1 MSWSREEAL
10 TDPAVREAMM
20 FTSEFRFRLR
30 DIPTEII
37 LRLYR
42 PLHSG
47 RIVVRRSHDLSIPQV
62 AAPAPAAHVD
72 DGDSEGDALHAVV
85 DEMVSLYNAARA
97 QGLTQIPP
105 GSNLTSI
112 FPTCESLNSAIKPG
126 RFSPLH
132 FLETSLPG
140 PI

>member
-1 MSWSREEAL
+1 
-10 TDPAVREAMM
+10 MM

-47 RIVVRRSHDLSIPQV
+47 KIVVRRSHDLSISQV
-62 AAPAPAAHVD
+62 AAAPPSAAA
-72 DGDSEGDALHAVV
+72 DGSDSEGDALHAAV

-97 QGLTQIPP
+97 QGLKPDSSWLKP
-105 GSNLTSI
+105 NENFSN
-112 FPTCESLNSAIKPG
+112 
-126 RFSPLH
+126 
-132 FLETSLPG
+132 
-140 PI
+140 

>member
-1 MSWSREEAL
+1 
-10 TDPAVREAMM
+10 MM

-47 RIVVRRSHDLSIPQV
+47 KLVVRRSHDLSIPQV
-62 AAPAPAAHVD
+62 AAPALAVHSEESN
-72 DGDSEGDALHAVV
+72 SEGDALHVVV

-97 QGLTQIPP
+97 QGLTPDA
-105 GSNLTSI
+105 SWL
-112 FPTCESLNSAIKPG
+112 KPNQNF
-126 RFSPLH
+126 RDV
-132 FLETSLPG
+132 
-140 PI
+140 

>member
-10 TDPAVREAMM
+10 TDPAVREPMM

-62 AAPAPAAHVD
+62 AAPAAHAD
-72 DGDSEGDALHAVV
+72 DDDSEGDALHAVV
-85 DEMVSLYNAARA
+85 DEMVSLYNTARA
-97 QGLTQIPP
+97 QGLTPDISWLKPNEDFP
-105 GSNLTSI
+105 NL
-112 FPTCESLNSAIKPG
+112 
-126 RFSPLH
+126 
-132 FLETSLPG
+132 
-140 PI
+140 

>member
-47 RIVVRRSHDLSIPQV
+47 RLVVRRSHDLSIPQV
-62 AAPAPAAHVD
+62 ATPAPAAHAD
-72 DGDSEGDALHAVV
+72 ESDSEGDALHLAV
-85 DEMVSLYNAARA
+85 DEMISLYNTARA
-97 QGLTQIPP
+97 QGLTPDA
-105 GSNLTSI
+105 SWLTPNKN
-112 FPTCESLNSAIKPG
+112 FRDL
-126 RFSPLH
+126 
-132 FLETSLPG
+132 
-140 PI
+140 

>member
-10 TDPAVREAMM
+10 TDPAVREPMM

-47 RIVVRRSHDLSIPQV
+47 RIVVRRSHNLSIPQV
-62 AAPAPAAHVD
+62 GAPAAHAD
-72 DGDSEGDALHAVV
+72 ETDSEGDALHAVV
-85 DEMVSLYNAARA
+85 DEMVSLYNTARG
-97 QGLTQIPP
+97 QGLTPDA
-105 GSNLTSI
+105 SWL
-112 FPTCESLNSAIKPG
+112 KPNEN
-126 RFSPLH
+126 FATL
-132 FLETSLPG
+132 
-140 PI
+140 

>member
-10 TDPAVREAMM
+10 TDPAVREAIM

-30 DIPTEII
+30 DIPTEIT

-47 RIVVRRSHDLSIPQV
+47 RLVVRRSHDLSIPQV
-62 AAPAPAAHVD
+62 GAPAPAAHSD
-72 DGDSEGDALHAVV
+72 ESDSEGDALHLVV

-97 QGLTQIPP
+97 QGLTPDA
-105 GSNLTSI
+105 SWLTPNKN
-112 FPTCESLNSAIKPG
+112 FRDL
-126 RFSPLH
+126 
-132 FLETSLPG
+132 
-140 PI
+140 

>member
-10 TDPAVREAMM
+10 TDPAVREPMM

-47 RIVVRRSHDLSIPQV
+47 RIVVRRSHDLSIPQMGA
-62 AAPAPAAHVD
+62 AAPAPAAHAD
-72 DGDSEGDALHAVV
+72 ESDSEGNALHAVV
-85 DEMVSLYNAARA
+85 DEMVSLYNTARA
-97 QGLTQIPP
+97 QGLTPD
-105 GSNLTSI
+105 GSWLKPNENFPNL
-112 FPTCESLNSAIKPG
+112 
-126 RFSPLH
+126 
-132 FLETSLPG
+132 
-140 PI
+140 

>member
-10 TDPAVREAMM
+10 TDPAVREPVM

-47 RIVVRRSHDLSIPQV
+47 RIIVRRSHHLSIPQV
-62 AAPAPAAHVD
+62 ATPAPAAHAD
-72 DGDSEGDALHAVV
+72 ESDSEGNALHLIV
-85 DEMVSLYNAARA
+85 DEMVSLYNEARA
-97 QGLTQIPP
+97 QGLTPV
-105 GSNLTSI
+105 
-112 FPTCESLNSAIKPG
+112 AWWVKPNENF
-126 RFSPLH
+126 RDS
-132 FLETSLPG
+132 
-140 PI
+140 